1 MPIPLW
7 TPGRLNALLSHID
20 SHKGENSVYLN
31 NRREALSIVSRL
43 ISEQYPSPPVS
54 SAQVSRKLFKLWE
67 REHEDEYE
75 NHRDLFRL
83 GRTTL
88 NPCCSEADLK
98 REEEGQS
105 SLRNQERES
114 QTPPKKDPKVEISA
128 TSTYKD
134 QEDVSFQRESSGSTS
149 STNPDPEV
157 TSGAQETYVQTLR
170 KSLVASKKRGSKT
183 PVVSPFIVQRPSTPE
198 SAHSPQSVDLI
209 SDTQASTPIRRE
221 TEIQQ
226 EPDNACHKRLR
237 LGRTGFSG
245 RYEKIVSFLQ
255 NDPNQFLPSHEH
267 LENRKR
273 ETWRSIRDVGLRFL
287 ETAGISDGKVLE
299 LYGCH
304 SSQPFFDICKRV
316 YNVHTREEL
325 LTRSASLQIQS
336 PLTMTDFIRAL
347 TAAAITE
354 WVFEGKYNPLPGELS
369 QPSKAATMYENI
381 IAELDPELHRQVL
394 RKRNHDYIEKEAD
407 LDKYLPDLTLRFVHA
422 VLPFLQHNTGAT
434 SLGPRLQAA
443 GKDQIPQWHNALSK
457 AFKKALELH
466 AQVSLLDQKE
476 YMFQYPRNGD
486 EFDRNSMVIE
496 SDLPKQ
502 NQGGK
507 VHVMLFPALVRTT
520 QPRDRNEEGEREA
533 GPQKSYVFKAIVILQ

>member
-170 KSLVASKKRGSKT
+170 KR
-183 PVVSPFIVQRPSTPE
+183 
-198 SAHSPQSVDLI
+198 
-209 SDTQASTPIRRE
+209 
-221 TEIQQ
+221 
-226 EPDNACHKRLR
+226 
-237 LGRTGFSG
+237 
-245 RYEKIVSFLQ
+245 
-255 NDPNQFLPSHEH
+255 
-267 LENRKR
+267 
-273 ETWRSIRDVGLRFL
+273 
-287 ETAGISDGKVLE
+287 
-299 LYGCH
+299 
-304 SSQPFFDICKRV
+304 
-316 YNVHTREEL
+316 
-325 LTRSASLQIQS
+325 
-336 PLTMTDFIRAL
+336 
-347 TAAAITE
+347 
-354 WVFEGKYNPLPGELS
+354 
-369 QPSKAATMYENI
+369 
-381 IAELDPELHRQVL
+381 
-394 RKRNHDYIEKEAD
+394 
-407 LDKYLPDLTLRFVHA
+407 
-422 VLPFLQHNTGAT
+422 
-434 SLGPRLQAA
+434 
-443 GKDQIPQWHNALSK
+443 
-457 AFKKALELH
+457 
-466 AQVSLLDQKE
+466 
-476 YMFQYPRNGD
+476 
-486 EFDRNSMVIE
+486 
-496 SDLPKQ
+496 
-502 NQGGK
+502 
-507 VHVMLFPALVRTT
+507 
-520 QPRDRNEEGEREA
+520 
-533 GPQKSYVFKAIVILQ
+533 